1 MTPLFVY
8 LFFFTW
14 IALIGSTFTIEPCTV
29 KLPQFCTYC
38 SMIVNSSGGK
48 TITSLLYAFLDIIF
62 CSFSEILVYIF
73 FFIQSGGLTTES
85 FMSKTDCRS
94 GRRAP
99 LTKLL
104 YLGNENVPIL
114 SAITFVCHF
123 DSNPCHY
130 IIDIWDLTYIM
141 TPVSSL
147 CGLSFCSLPLFLF
160 RFDIY
165 WLIPISRTDYKWKTV
180 FPDWISPTQTPPDQQ
195 RPEQQMLKL
204 L

>member
-1 MTPLFVY
+1 MARLSRHCCMHFWTLYSVHSLKFLF
-8 LFFFTW
+8 
-14 IALIGSTFTIEPCTV
+14 TF
-29 KLPQFCTYC
+29 
-38 SMIVNSSGGK
+38 
-48 TITSLLYAFLDIIF
+48 
-62 CSFSEILVYIF
+62 SFSFNREGWP
-73 FFIQSGGLTTES
+73 QS

-94 GRRAP
+94 GGRAP

-104 YLGNENVPIL
+104 YLGNENVLIL
-114 SAITFVCHF
+114 SAITWTSFCPF

-165 WLIPISRTDYKWKTV
+165 WLIPISRTDYKWKTQY
-180 FPDWISPTQTPPDQQ
+180 FLIEFLPRRRHQTSSVQSS
-195 RPEQQMLKL
+195 RC
-204 L
+204 